1 MFDALFNIYYPMEL
15 FWLSSRLIFFGG
27 FFSSSSGLSSFF
39 NFNAK
44 NYYLVSRFSASSEH
58 SLSKSSRFVVEILN
72 LSERQ

>member
-15 FWLSSRLIFFGG
+15 FWLRSRLTFFRG

-44 NYYLVSRFSASSEH
+44 NYYLVSRFSISSEH
-58 SLSKSSRFVVEILN
+58 NLSKSSRLKEEILN